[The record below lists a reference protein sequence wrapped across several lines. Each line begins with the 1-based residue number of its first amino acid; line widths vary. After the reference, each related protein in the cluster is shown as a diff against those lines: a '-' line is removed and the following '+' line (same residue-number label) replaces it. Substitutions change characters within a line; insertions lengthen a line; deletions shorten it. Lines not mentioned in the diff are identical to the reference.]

1 MLVQLTADYT
11 GKSVYAG
18 PIEASSFGNIISQ
31 LEILGDI
38 KQDEKENIITN
49 SLDIEEYAPKKIT
62 EEKKQSIVSFERH
75 FS

>member
-1 MLVQLTADYT
+1 MVTFLFSFKIIYPEKI
-11 GKSVYAG
+11 GKHNEG
-18 PIEASSFGNIISQ
+18 
-31 LEILGDI
+31 
-38 KQDEKENIITN
+38 KKENIITN